1 MALALFSHPTKSQ
14 LSTPPHFSIFTDQT
28 TALEVKI
35 ILWYVLPI
43 SVTVFLFSVMGYSM
57 YRYIHVGKEKHP
69 ANLVSKGITV
79 VKALTHLQE
88 DRKGLSRTDTIPFM
102 GRVSFK
108 LELMS

>member
-1 MALALFSHPTKSQ
+1 MFSHPTKSQ
-14 LSTPPHFSIFTDQT
+14 LSTPPRFSIFTDQT

-43 SVTVFLFSVMGYSM
+43 SVTVFIFSVMGYSM

-69 ANLVSKGITV
+69 ANLVSAYCGKGII
-79 VKALTHLQE
+79 THLQE
-88 DRKGLSRTDTIPFM
+88 DRKGHSRTDTIPFV

-108 LELMS
+108 LELS